1 MIPLVEYF
9 TGITEG
15 KIVACE
21 KMRLTAQRV
30 LSDYYHPA
38 KYHFDE
44 KKANKPIEFI
54 EGLCKQPSGKIGAP
68 LKLELFQKAR
78 LQTIF
83 GFVDDDGVRKYN
95 EVLIIE
101 GRKNGKTSET
111 ASVEL
116 FMLTADGE
124 GAPQVYNI
132 ATMLDQAKLGFN
144 ACLKMM
150 RQSPLLSKH
159 LRKRTADIYFSKNL
173 GFIKALASNSNSLD
187 GLDIHCATID
197 ELAAIKNRD
206 LYDLIKQAMAARVQP
221 LLFTISTNGFVRDG
235 IFDAQYEYAS
245 RILKGEAENEH
256 FISFIYELDSPL
268 EWDDE
273 ECWIKANPGLDTIK
287 SRDYLRQM
295 VQKAKD
301 DPSFKPTV
309 LVKDFNL
316 IQTSSTAWLRY
327 EDLNNESLID
337 TKVDY
342 IIGGFD
348 AADTTDL
355 NAAVCLMAKPDDENI
370 YVKSMFWLPESVF
383 AENERTGLRRER
395 DSVPYRLW
403 NEQGLL
409 RIVPGNRV
417 DKEVILDWFRELKEN
432 EDLFP
437 TFIGYDPW
445 HISDDL
451 LRKFTA
457 EFGRNCMIPV
467 RQGVITLSE
476 PMKDLAA
483 MFKAKQVIYDNN
495 PILKWCL
502 MNTEIKV
509 DINGNIQPC
518 KGRDARRRIDGTA
531 ALLDAYTVFRA
542 NKDKYINLN

>member
-9 TGITEG
+9 GSIVEG

-21 KMRLTAQRV
+21 KMKLTAQKI
-30 LSDYYHPA
+30 LDDYYHPG

-44 KKANKPIEFI
+44 EKANKPIQFI
-54 EGLCKQPSGKIGAP
+54 EALCKQPSGKIGEP

-83 GFVDDDGVRKYN
+83 GFVDDDGIRRYN
-95 EVLIIE
+95 EALIIE

-111 ASVEL
+111 SAIEL
-116 FMLTADGE
+116 YMLAADGE
-124 GAPQVYNI
+124 GSPQVYNI

-150 RQSPLLSKH
+150 KQSPLLSKH
-159 LRKRTADIYFSKNL
+159 LRKRTADIYFAKNL
-173 GFIKALASNSNSLD
+173 GFIKALASNTNSLD

-206 LYDLIKQAMAARVQP
+206 LYDLIKQGMAARVQP

-235 IFDAQYEYAS
+235 IFDAQYKYAS
-245 RILKGEAENEH
+245 DILTGVAENEH
-256 FISFIYELDSPL
+256 FISFIYELDSVT

-273 ECWIKANPGLDTIK
+273 EMWIKANPSLDAIK

-309 LVKDFNL
+309 LVKDFNM
-316 IQTSSTAWLRY
+316 IQTSSTAWMRY
-327 EDLNNESLID
+327 EDLNNESMID
-337 TKVDY
+337 VKTDY

-355 NAAVCLMAKPDDENI
+355 NAAVCLMAKPDDDRI
-370 YVKSMFWLPESVF
+370 FVKSMFWIPEFTF
-383 AENERTGLRRER
+383 AENDRTGLRRER

-403 NEQGLL
+403 AEQGLL

-417 DKEVILDWFRELKEN
+417 DKEVILDWFCELKDS
-432 EDLFP
+432 EDLYP
-437 TFIGYDPW
+437 RFIGYDPW
-445 HISDDL
+445 HVSDEL
-451 LRKFTA
+451 LRKFA
-457 EFGRNCMIPV
+457 LEFGKNCMIPV
-467 RQGVITLSE
+467 RQGTITLSE
-476 PMKDLAA
+476 PMKDMAA
-483 MFKAKQVIYDNN
+483 MFKGKKIVYDNN

-502 MNTEIKV
+502 MNTEV
-509 DINGNIQPC
+509 RADINGNIQPC
-518 KGRDARRRIDGTA
+518 KSRDARRRIDGTA

-542 NKDKYINLN
+542 NRDKYINLN